1 MATVPTAIHVE
12 VLPARLGDCLLVE
25 CPRPGGPTWRMLVD
39 GGPPDTWPLLE
50 ARLRRLDPADRHIDV
65 AVITHIDNDHIGGM
79 LPFLSSDLAADV
91 GDFWFNG
98 RTHLSASPPGRTRS
112 IEQGESLVTALLG
125 SPGTPTSGKAGAQA
139 PGRALPW
146 NTAFGGGPIETSTTG
161 ATNAT
166 GATSGGLVTVTVPD
180 GPTITVLSPTT
191 GGLAKLADTWS
202 ATLHAAL
209 QPRDRGLELPAD
221 VLGPLDDLPH
231 LAGERTPTD
240 SSVPNGSSIALLLE
254 HRGASIVL
262 GADAYGDVLAAAL
275 HGVAR
280 ARGLQ
285 NLPVDAIKLPHHG
298 SQANVVVALLAAAPA
313 GHYLVSTNGDVF
325 HHPDDPAIA
334 RVVLDAPAGPTL
346 CFNYSTPRTERW
358 ADPALVRSHGHHVVF
373 PEAGQAD
380 AGVVLDLPARP

>member
-1 MATVPTAIHVE
+1 MTTEPTAIHVE
-12 VLPARLGDCLLVE
+12 VLPARLGDCLIVE
-25 CPRPGGPTWRMLVD
+25 CPRPAGPTWRMLVD

-79 LPFLSSDLAADV
+79 LAFLSSDLAADV

-98 RTHLSASPPGRTRS
+98 RTHLSADAPGKARS

-125 SPGTPTSGKAGAQA
+125 PLGAPPSGKPGAKP

-146 NTAFGGGPIETSTTG
+146 NAAFGGGPIETG
-161 ATNAT
+161 AP
-166 GATSGGLVTVTVPD
+166 GASGGVITVTVPD

-191 GGLAKLADTWS
+191 GGLARLADSWS
-202 ATLHAAL
+202 SRLHDAL
-209 QPRDRGLELPAD
+209 QPRDRGLAPPAD

-231 LAGERTPTD
+231 LAGERTPSD

-254 HRGASIVL
+254 RRGASIVL
-262 GADAYGDVLAAAL
+262 GADAYGDVLAAGL

-285 NLPVDAIKLPHHG
+285 SLPVDAIKLPHHG
-298 SQANVVVALLAAAPA
+298 SQANVVAALLAAAPA
-313 GHYLVSTNGDVF
+313 SHYLVSTNGDVF
-325 HHPDDPAIA
+325 HHPDDAAIA

-346 CFNYSTPRTERW
+346 RFNYRTPRTQRW
-358 ADPALVRSHGHHVVF
+358 ADPRLVAQHGYHVTF
-373 PEAGQAD
+373 PDPAHAD
-380 AGVVLDLPARP
+380 AGIVLDLPARR